1 MHVQNIHE
9 SYGPPPNNKYTMF
22 GKKSR
27 PKSLEDFVVS
37 DYGEILF
44 ELYDNGFYKKGPG
57 HTARYTGASIQGL

>member
-1 MHVQNIHE
+1 
-9 SYGPPPNNKYTMF
+9 MF